1 MLAFSP
7 STRTPYKQKDGFQGA
22 LPLDP
27 PSFQA
32 PSLRCGLLSAE
43 PGSGIVKAMM
53 NQPQT
58 GENTMA
64 NNNTVILT
72 GNLGEDPKQYTKD
85 GKSFVRLSLA
95 TTDSYKDKTGNWK
108 QQKPLWH
115 TIFVSVEKAQNAA
128 LGFKKGNRIKV
139 TGSLSY
145 RRHQSHR

>member
-1 MLAFSP
+1 
-7 STRTPYKQKDGFQGA
+7 
-22 LPLDP
+22 
-27 PSFQA
+27 
-32 PSLRCGLLSAE
+32 
-43 PGSGIVKAMM
+43 
-53 NQPQT
+53 
-58 GENTMA
+58 MA

-145 RRHQSHR
+145 RRIRATDKGHSQSFTEATVRGWKIEAVPLPQKADSEASAIGETAA